1 MRKGLLVVLAV
12 VAFVGVQANMVLA
25 KGIADNGPG
34 CGLGKEVWRD
44 SSIADTWGA
53 QMLISTTNNP
63 FIPLQAFAITSQ
75 TLGCHNSGKFWAAAE
90 KANMFAAINFENL
103 SQEMAQ
109 GGGEHLASMATLMG
123 VPTEHQGEFFGM
135 TQERYT
141 TLVKAGEASPV
152 AMVKAL
158 NEAAA
163 SYPTLA
169 KVASK

>member
-1 MRKGLLVVLAV
+1 MHKRLIVALIAGAILGAQPTIVLA
-12 VAFVGVQANMVLA
+12 M
-25 KGIADNGPG
+25 GIADNGPG
-34 CGLGKEVWRD
+34 CGPGKELWRD
-44 SSIADTWGA
+44 QNNDAWGK
-53 QMLISTTNNP
+53 QVLISTTNN
-63 FIPLQAFAITSQ
+63 FILPWQAFGMTSQ
-75 TLGCHNSGKFWAAAE
+75 TLGCKNSGKFWVE
-90 KANMFAAINFENL
+90 YKTSMFASINFENL

-123 VPTEHQGEFFGM
+123 VPEERQAEFFAM

-163 SYPTLA
+163 SYPKLA